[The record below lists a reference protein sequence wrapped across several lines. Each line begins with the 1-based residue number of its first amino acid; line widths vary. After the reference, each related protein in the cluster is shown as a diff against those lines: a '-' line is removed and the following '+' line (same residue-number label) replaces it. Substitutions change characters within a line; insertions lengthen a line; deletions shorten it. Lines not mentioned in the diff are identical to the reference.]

1 MKSPKV
7 LPEGMNFPYDF
18 GFLPGTLADDVDP
31 LDVLVLIDEPT
42 FPGCE
47 LSVRILGVV
56 KAMHKEEGE
65 THRNDRLI
73 AVAEQSVRYAEVK
86 ELADLDPA
94 LLKQIE
100 QFFVNYQ
107 KVRDVEFRILG
118 RGGAESVLQII
129 EAAKRRKAG

>member
-1 MKSPKV
+1 MV
-7 LPEGMNFPYDF
+7 Q
-18 GFLPGTLADDVDP
+18 
-31 LDVLVLIDEPT
+31 
-42 FPGCE
+42 
-47 LSVRILGVV
+47 ILGVV
-56 KAMHKEEGE
+56 KAMHKEKGE
-65 THRNDRLI
+65 AHRNDRLI

-129 EAAKRRKAG
+129 EAAKRRKTA